1 MKLRLCRASPLL
13 VLLVPSLA
21 AAAAL
26 AADASDTPTPTNI
39 AVAREIQPSAT
50 DLGAQLAGQKPT
62 SLGLYGTKDAPVDGK
77 DGKPH
82 AGPFVDSDRKKPE
95 ATGTSDELVDS
106 KKQTPLKGAPEDITM
121 VDGQKIPDVNDG
133 VMNDPERQLPKDGTT
148 GTEGGVS
155 QKDKDRKAQE
165 VQTGERLEKK
175 PDPPK
180 EAPPLP
186 HSEQELIKT
195 GNEKADK
202 DTKKPKAKEADP
214 DDDYE
219 LAGLEVCLGLKC
231 FSTAKSNIY
240 RNLMSYQRNR

>member
-1 MKLRLCRASPLL
+1 MRLRLCRASPLL

-26 AADASDTPTPTNI
+26 AADASDVPTPTNI
-39 AVAREIQPSAT
+39 AVAREAKEAPPSAT
-50 DLGAQLAGQKPT
+50 DLGAQIAGQKLA
-62 SLGLYGTKDAPVDGK
+62 SLGLLGTKDAPVDGM

-82 AGPFVDSDRKKPE
+82 TGPFVDSERKKPE
-95 ATGTSDELVDS
+95 PTDTSEELVDT
-106 KKQTPLKGAPEDITM
+106 KKQKAPLKGAPSDITM
-121 VDGQKIPDVNDG
+121 VDGQKIPEVNDG

-165 VQTGERLEKK
+165 GQTGERLEKK

-195 GNEKADK
+195 GNEKSDK
-202 DTKKPKAKEADP
+202 DTKKPKSKDT
-214 DDDYE
+214 DDDDAFE
-219 LAGLEVCLGLKC
+219 LGGLEV
-231 FSTAKSNIY
+231 
-240 RNLMSYQRNR
+240 

>member
-1 MKLRLCRASPLL
+1 
-13 VLLVPSLA
+13 
-21 AAAAL
+21 
-26 AADASDTPTPTNI
+26 
-39 AVAREIQPSAT
+39 
-50 DLGAQLAGQKPT
+50 
-62 SLGLYGTKDAPVDGK
+62 
-77 DGKPH
+77 
-82 AGPFVDSDRKKPE
+82 
-95 ATGTSDELVDS
+95 
-106 KKQTPLKGAPEDITM
+106 M

-165 VQTGERLEKK
+165 GQTGERLEKK

-195 GNEKADK
+195 GNEKVDK

-219 LAGLEVCLGLKC
+219 LAGLEVCLGLECLSK
-231 FSTAKSNIY
+231 ARANLY
-240 RNLMSYQRNR
+240 RNPMSYQRNRWIYHIQSPTLPTRTTWISQSLPNLASLTWMPRGLKVSSSPSIHTSSLLL

>member
-13 VLLVPSLA
+13 VLLVPSLVA
-21 AAAAL
+21 AAAIAG
-26 AADASDTPTPTNI
+26 DSSDTPTPTN
-39 AVAREIQPSAT
+39 REIPPSAT
-50 DLGAQLAGQKPT
+50 ELGAQIAGQKPT
-62 SLGLYGTKDAPVDGK
+62 SLGLHGTKDAPVDGK

-95 ATGTSDELVDS
+95 PTGASDELVEA

-165 VQTGERLEKK
+165 GQTGERLEKK

-186 HSEQELIKT
+186 HSEQELINT
-195 GNEKADK
+195 GNEKGDK

-219 LAGLEVCLGLKC
+219 LAGLEVCLALEC
-231 FSTAKSNIY
+231 FSAAKSNIH
-240 RNLMSYQRNR
+240 RNPMSYQRNR